1 MLGLFGRN
9 DKGFFGHSI
18 GEATVG
24 GRQELIATEVKKM
37 GKMKK
42 DPSRAGVSAA
52 SVQGD
57 AGPTVE
63 RQGPKKRNSQNNQY
77 KR

>member
-1 MLGLFGRN
+1 
-9 DKGFFGHSI
+9 
-18 GEATVG
+18 
-24 GRQELIATEVKKM
+24 VKEM

-42 DPSRAGVSAA
+42 DPSKAGVSAA

-63 RQGPKKRNSQNNQY
+63 REGPKKRNSQNNQY